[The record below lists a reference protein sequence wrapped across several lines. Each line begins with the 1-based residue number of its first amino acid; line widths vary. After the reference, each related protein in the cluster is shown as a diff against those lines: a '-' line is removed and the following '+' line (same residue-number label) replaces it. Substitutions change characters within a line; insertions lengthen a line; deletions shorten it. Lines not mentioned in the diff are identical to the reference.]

1 MLAPLAGMSANRLGL
16 ASVRKYSINR
26 SESARVMIGID
37 HACALLHFDP
47 AIGGRDSTR
56 PGLRP
61 TVGFKTQRPK
71 RATAS
76 AVTLCFLWL
85 RGLDLNQR
93 PLGYEPFPI
102 GHHIPTRHKT
112 ARRKS
117 ALLT

>member
-61 TVGFKTQRPK
+61 TVGFKTQRHLK
-71 RATAS
+71 G
-76 AVTLCFLWL
+76 VTVRTVTPWFLWL

-93 PLGYEPFPI
+93 PLGYEANTRRDATLRS
-102 GHHIPTRHKT
+102 PTRT
-112 ARRKS
+112 V
-117 ALLT
+117 T